1 MEQEVNITKKELNYL
16 EDLDF
21 LLTRHTIYKK
31 INQLLLETE
40 ANLKNFVTS
49 HAISFPEHIKCKTGK
64 IAKGEN
70 YRLLPYFI
78 LDYPRQFH
86 RNSIFALRTMFWWGH
101 YFSVTLHLS
110 GEALAFFRKSLV
122 AHAGILYGQNIHLY
136 TNIQDPWQHHLDDAH
151 YTAIEKFSEDTLR
164 TKMQELP
171 YIKLTST
178 LSLGKWD
185 QLPDFSLSFFKQML
199 TALSLYE
206 ESH

>member
-1 MEQEVNITKKELNYL
+1 MEHEVTITDKELNYL

-21 LLTRHTIYKK
+21 LLTRHKIYKK
-31 INQLLLETE
+31 INHLLLDTE
-40 ANLKNFVTS
+40 AGLKAFIFA
-49 HAISFPEHIKCKTGK
+49 HAIPFPENIKFKAGK

-86 RNSIFALRTMFWWGH
+86 RSSIFALRTMFWWGH

-110 GEALAFFRKSLV
+110 GKALDQFRAILIEQAST
-122 AHAGILYGQNIHLY
+122 LYGQNMYLY
-136 TNIQDPWQHHLDDAH
+136 TNMQDPWQHHLDDTN
-151 YTAIEKFSEDTLR
+151 YIAIEELSEEKLR

-178 LSLGKWD
+178 LELGKWD
-185 QLPDFSLSFFKQML
+185 QLPEFTLSFFKQML
-199 TALSLYE
+199 VALSLYE

>member
-1 MEQEVNITKKELNYL
+1 MEHEMHITPKELSYL

-21 LLTRHTIYKK
+21 LLTRHKIYKK
-31 INQLLLETE
+31 INQLLLNTE
-40 ANLKNFVTS
+40 AQLKDFITI
-49 HAISFPEHIKCKTGK
+49 HAIPFPENIKFKAGK

-110 GEALAFFRKSLV
+110 GKALGQFRSTL
-122 AHAGILYGQNIHLY
+122 ADHAALLYGQNIHLY
-136 TNIQDPWQHHLDDAH
+136 INTQGPWQHHLDEAH
-151 YTAIEKFSEDTLR
+151 YISVEKLSEEELR
-164 TKMQELP
+164 TKMLKLP

-178 LSLGKWD
+178 LELEKWE
-185 QLPDFSLSFFKQML
+185 QLPEFTLTFFKQML
-199 TALSLYE
+199 MILSLYE
-206 ESH
+206 ERN

>member
-1 MEQEVNITKKELNYL
+1 MEHEVNITDKELGYL

-21 LLTRHTIYKK
+21 LLTRHKIYNK
-31 INQLLLETE
+31 INHLLLDTE
-40 ANLKNFVTS
+40 AELKAFVTS
-49 HAISFPEHIKCKTGK
+49 HAISFPLEVKFKAGK

-101 YFSVTLHLS
+101 YFSVTMHLS
-110 GEALAFFRKSLV
+110 GKALDQFRISL
-122 AHAGILYGQNIHLY
+122 AEHAGILYEQNMHFYIN
-136 TNIQDPWQHHLDDAH
+136 TQDPWQHHLDDTNYIAVDKLSE
-151 YTAIEKFSEDTLR
+151 EKLR
-164 TKMQELP
+164 NKIRELP

-178 LSLGKWD
+178 LELGKWD
-185 QLPDFSLSFFKQML
+185 QLPEFTLSFFKQML
-199 TALSLYE
+199 MALSLYD